1 MPKFS
6 SEKLWREALMIAVKA
21 KAKDGGTKLQN
32 MAAKAVTM
40 AMSGDAR
47 MLAEI
52 GDRLDGKPAITS
64 NVVVEDTR
72 TDADVQAWIAETFGP
87 RPTATDETQH

>member
-32 MAAKAVTM
+32 MAAKAVSM

-47 MLAEI
+47 MLSEI

-64 NVVVEDTR
+64 NVEVTDNR
-72 TDADVQAWIAETFGP
+72 TDADVQAWIADTFGAQP
-87 RPTATDETQH
+87 KADDGTRH